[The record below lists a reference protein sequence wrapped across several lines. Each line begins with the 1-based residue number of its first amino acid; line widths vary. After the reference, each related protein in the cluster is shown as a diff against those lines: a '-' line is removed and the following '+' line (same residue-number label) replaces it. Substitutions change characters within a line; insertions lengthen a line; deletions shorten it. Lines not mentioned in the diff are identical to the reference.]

1 MKKLLFSLLIVMSHS
16 VIAADNSVY
25 AWGPWSEGVKPA
37 AGPAYVAPAPAP
49 ASEPQVELR
58 ESLALLRE
66 YNDIQPPPQIITG
79 LSNINLTIPVER
91 APPTTPVAPPQLQQ
105 RKS

>member
-1 MKKLLFSLLIVMSHS
+1 MKKLLFSLLIVVSNS

-37 AGPAYVAPAPAP
+37 AGPVYVASAP

-58 ESLALLRE
+58 ESLTLLRE
-66 YNDIQPPPQIITG
+66 YNNIQPPPQIITG
-79 LSNINLTIPVER
+79 LSNINPTISVEVT
-91 APPTTPVAPPQLQQ
+91 PPTPNVAPF
-105 RKS
+105 

>member
-1 MKKLLFSLLIVMSHS
+1 MKKLFFSLLIVMSNS
-16 VIAADNSVY
+16 VFAADNSVY

-37 AGPAYVAPAPAP
+37 AGSVYVAPAP

-79 LSNINLTIPVER
+79 LSNINSAIPVEM
-91 APPTTPVAPPQLQQ
+91 APPTTPVAPF
-105 RKS
+105 